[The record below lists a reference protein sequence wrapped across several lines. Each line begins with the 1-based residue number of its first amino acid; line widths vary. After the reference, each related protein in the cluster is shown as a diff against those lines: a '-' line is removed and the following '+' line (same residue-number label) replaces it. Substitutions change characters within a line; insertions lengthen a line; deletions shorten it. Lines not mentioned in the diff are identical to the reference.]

1 MVYYTYTIPCA
12 FGVIGNFAANQ
23 LEDDMTE
30 VIVMESVAYQKM
42 MGQIAKIAEF
52 ITKNE
57 HKLQEGD
64 SDNDVWLDS
73 QEKRSLPA
81 SRTLWTCIR
90 KTDC

>member
-42 MGQIAKIAEF
+42 MGQIARLPSLSPRMNTSCKKAIVTMMFGSTA
-52 ITKNE
+52 
-57 HKLQEGD
+57 
-64 SDNDVWLDS
+64 
-73 QEKRSLPA
+73 RSGRYA
-81 SRTLWTCIR
+81 SYQYPDTAKATE
-90 KTDC
+90 